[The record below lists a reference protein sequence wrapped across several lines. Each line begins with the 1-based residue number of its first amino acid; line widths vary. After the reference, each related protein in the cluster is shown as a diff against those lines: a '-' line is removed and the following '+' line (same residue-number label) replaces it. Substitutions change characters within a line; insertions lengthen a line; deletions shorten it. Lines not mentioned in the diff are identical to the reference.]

1 MPQKPQKKETLPVKV
16 DVDLQNGGTITYAN
30 EVIATIAGVAT
41 NEIDGV
47 AGMCVSG
54 GFSEILSR
62 NRNITRGVKVEVG
75 SQEAA
80 VDLYIIVEYGTPI
93 QKVAAEVQENV
104 RKALESLTGLHVVR
118 VDVHVQ
124 GVSFE
129 KEKKA
134 AQSSI
139 EAAKSPVLAEPEKE
153 IEPAEDQAAA
163 DDAPAEEPDESPDGA
178 AQPDG
183 PLPDDPLDDGAQ
195 AVQEVA
201 VAEPAEEP
209 AAEAPVTEESAAQDA
224 EAVSCPETPEVIAA
238 EAEAPAPADEPAAAA
253 PEPATKPAPRRRRK
267 KAEEAAEAP
276 DKDSAKPAKGPGGRK
291 RA

>member
-1 MPQKPQKKETLPVKV
+1 MPQKKENLPVKV

-30 EVIATIAGVAT
+30 EVIATIAGVAA
-41 NEIDGV
+41 NEVDGI

-54 GFSEILSR
+54 GFSEILGR

-80 VDLYIIVEYGTPI
+80 VDLYIIVEYGKPI
-93 QKVAAEVQENV
+93 QKVAGEVQENV

-134 AQSSI
+134 AQTSI
-139 EAAKSPVLAEPEKE
+139 EAAKNPVLTAPEK
-153 IEPAEDQAAA
+153 
-163 DDAPAEEPDESPDGA
+163 PAEEKP
-178 AQPDG
+178 
-183 PLPDDPLDDGAQ
+183 
-195 AVQEVA
+195 
-201 VAEPAEEP
+201 
-209 AAEAPVTEESAAQDA
+209 
-224 EAVSCPETPEVIAA
+224 
-238 EAEAPAPADEPAAAA
+238 AEAPAPAAKETLAEEIAEKAEAAIEEAPTAQAAEEAAQEIADAAAEFNEEVLEEEGKLEA
-253 PEPATKPAPRRRRK
+253 AVEEVKA
-267 KAEEAAEAP
+267 AEEAAEEAP
-276 DKDSAKPAKGPGGRK
+276 APQAPAEEAAPAEETKPARRPKRPGGRK

>member
-1 MPQKPQKKETLPVKV
+1 MPQKKENLPVKV

-30 EVIATIAGVAT
+30 EVIATIAGVAA
-41 NEIDGV
+41 NEVDGI

-54 GFSEILSR
+54 GFSEILGR

-80 VDLYIIVEYGTPI
+80 VDLYIIVEYGKPI
-93 QKVAAEVQENV
+93 QKVAGEVQENV

-134 AQSSI
+134 AQTSI
-139 EAAKSPVLAEPEKE
+139 EAAKNPVLTAPEK
-153 IEPAEDQAAA
+153 
-163 DDAPAEEPDESPDGA
+163 PAEEK
-178 AQPDG
+178 
-183 PLPDDPLDDGAQ
+183 
-195 AVQEVA
+195 
-201 VAEPAEEP
+201 PAEETVAEEIAEKAEKAIEEAP
-209 AAEAPVTEESAAQDA
+209 TAQAAEEAAQEIADA
-224 EAVSCPETPEVIAA
+224 AA
-238 EAEAPAPADEPAAAA
+238 EFSEEVLEEEGKLEAAVEEVKA
-253 PEPATKPAPRRRRK
+253 
-267 KAEEAAEAP
+267 AEEAAEQAQEAP
-276 DKDSAKPAKGPGGRK
+276 APQAPTEDAAPAEETKPARRPKRPGGRK

>member
-1 MPQKPQKKETLPVKV
+1 MPQKKENLPVKV

-30 EVIATIAGVAT
+30 EVIATIAGVAA
-41 NEIDGV
+41 NEIDGI
-47 AGMCVSG
+47 AGMCISG

-80 VDLYIIVEYGTPI
+80 VDLYIIVEYGKPI
-93 QKVAAEVQENV
+93 QKVAGEVQENV

-139 EAAKSPVLAEPEKE
+139 EAAKNPVLAEPAPVPSEQAAK
-153 IEPAEDQAAA
+153 AED
-163 DDAPAEEPDESPDGA
+163 
-178 AQPDG
+178 
-183 PLPDDPLDDGAQ
+183 LK
-195 AVQEVA
+195 
-201 VAEPAEEP
+201 
-209 AAEAPVTEESAAQDA
+209 
-224 EAVSCPETPEVIAA
+224 
-238 EAEAPAPADEPAAAA
+238 AEAPAPQPEEASAAEDEWVQEEQNAQADSFDE
-253 PEPATKPAPRRRRK
+253 EVL
-267 KAEEAAEAP
+267 AEEAELDAAPDAEA
-276 DKDSAKPAKGPGGRK
+276 KDEACACCEDDLPPAQETESVQAPEASKKRPGGRK
-291 RA
+291 RC